1 MKLKLRSVQ
10 FKFRCSS
17 CGKFVWL
24 DWKVKRS
31 GKLRIGHYNQHS
43 EAPGSKRQWA
53 WLWNTLSICDILRI
67 VLPADLVSLESLLV
81 CQCALLPHTLSLL
94 VSSMQLREH
103 SWVLT
108 VHLQLLAFFWIV
120 FSAFLQILSCQ
131 CFDALRIFALT
142 RCICDCRDITIW
154 FFPASFL
161 VVFASGLSFTL
172 LLILSDWAVVTWHVV
187 TIVLLDET
195 WGLSRS
201 LASSLFY
208 FPRSRAY
215 LWCTHFSP
223 DSWKL

>member
-53 WLWNTLSICDILRI
+53 WLWNTLSICDVLRM

-81 CQCALLPHTLSLL
+81 CQCVLPPHTPSLL

-108 VHLQLLAFFWIV
+108 VHLQLLAFFLD
-120 FSAFLQILSCQ
+120 SIL
-131 CFDALRIFALT
+131 CFPSD
-142 RCICDCRDITIW
+142 
-154 FFPASFL
+154 SFL
-161 VVFASGLSFTL
+161 PMFWRPAHFRTHTMHLWLSWHYTL
-172 LLILSDWAVVTWHVV
+172 A
-187 TIVLLDET
+187 
-195 WGLSRS
+195 
-201 LASSLFY
+201 FPCF
-208 FPRSRAY
+208 FPRSLCFRTVFYTPPNSEWLGRRDVACCDHCFAGWN
-215 LWCTHFSP
+215 LGAFKIPSVVSLLFSSLTRVFVVYTFFP
-223 DSWKL
+223 R